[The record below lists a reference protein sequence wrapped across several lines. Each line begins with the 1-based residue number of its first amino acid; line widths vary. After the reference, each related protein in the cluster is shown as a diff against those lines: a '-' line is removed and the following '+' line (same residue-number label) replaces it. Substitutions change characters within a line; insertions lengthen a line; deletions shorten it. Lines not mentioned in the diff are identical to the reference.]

1 MKRIILALLSIFSLC
16 AHAQD
21 VEQVLPFALNAPKHE
36 VRGVWLTT
44 LWGLDWPKTR
54 GTGSAVAE
62 KQKADLCSILDELSR
77 DGINTVFLQ
86 TRVRGT
92 VIYPSKIEPWDAC
105 FTGTEGK
112 APSYDPLAFA
122 IEECHKRG
130 MELHAWVVTL
140 PMGKTQSAKTVRAMR
155 LIRHEGAYYMDPTRP
170 ETAYYIANV
179 CREIVTNY
187 DVDGI
192 HFDYIRYPEHFARKR
207 QNPALI
213 THIVEESN
221 KAIKA
226 LKPWVRFSCS
236 PIGKA
241 GDLAR
246 QSAKGWSAEAV
257 GQEAVKW
264 LRTGL
269 MDMLC
274 PMMYFKGDIF
284 FPFAADWQERS
295 PERGI
300 VAPGMGIYF
309 LSPQE
314 KNWPLEEVTRELS
327 FLRHMGLGG
336 AVYFRERFLADNV
349 KGLRTWLRNQ
359 YYTAPALLPPMEAAG
374 EAEKP
379 HLIGT
384 SWDGTQGIIRVTGG
398 SRYVLYASESDT
410 IDITD
415 ASNIV
420 KIVYADSDK
429 SHPTDIRYDMLS
441 ARAFSLRFA
450 VTALDRYGHESE
462 LVMVEPQR

>member
-1 MKRIILALLSIFSLC
+1 MKRIILILLSIFSLSTL
-16 AHAQD
+16 AQD
-21 VEQVLPFALNAPKHE
+21 VKQSLPFAINTPKHE

-54 GTGSAVAE
+54 GSGNTVAE
-62 KQKADLCSILDELSR
+62 KQKADLCRILDELSR

-92 VIYPSKIEPWDAC
+92 VIYPSMIEPWDAC
-105 FTGTEGK
+105 FTGKEGK

-122 IEECHKRG
+122 VKECHKRG

-140 PMGKTQSAKTVRAMR
+140 PMGKTQNAKTVRAMR
-155 LIRHEGAYYMDPTRP
+155 LIRHEGAYYMDPSRP
-170 ETAYYIANV
+170 ETAHYIANI
-179 CREIVTNY
+179 CKEIVTNY

-192 HFDYIRYPEHFARKR
+192 HFDYIRYPEHFPKKR
-207 QNPALI
+207 QKPALI
-213 THIVEESN
+213 THIVEESS
-221 KAIKA
+221 KAIKT

-246 QSAKGWSAEAV
+246 QNAKGWSAEAV
-257 GQEAVKW
+257 GQDAVGW

-295 PERGI
+295 SERGV

-314 KNWPLEEVTRELS
+314 KNWSLEEITRELS

-336 AVYFRERFLADNV
+336 AVYFREHFLSDNV

-359 YYTAPALLPPMEAAG
+359 YYTAPALLPAMETKD
-374 EAEKP
+374 EAEMP
-379 HLIGT
+379 RIIST
-384 SWDGTQGIIRVTGG
+384 SWEGTQGIITVTGG
-398 SRYVLYASESDT
+398 SRYVLYAADGDKV
-410 IDITD
+410 DITNP
-415 ASNIV
+415 SNIV
-420 KIVYADSDK
+420 KTVYADQDK
-429 SHPTDIRYDMLS
+429 SQPTDIRYDMLS
-441 ARAFSLRFA
+441 ARVFSLHFA
-450 VTALDRYGHESE
+450 ITALDRYGHESE
-462 LVMVEPQR
+462 PVMVEPQR